1 MELRHFRL
9 VKAVAE
15 EGNLTNAAKKL
26 FLSQP
31 ALSQQ
36 LRELEERFGASFFN
50 RANRKMVPTDVARRF
65 LQAAEKILAEMES
78 VETDLKTMVSGNPGI
93 LRVATECYT
102 CYHWLPDILRAYGK
116 RYPQVEVRIETE
128 ATEEPIQFLLDGK
141 LDVAIASCSASSDNA
156 KYLNFAEIFKDE
168 MVVTTHTS
176 HKIASLKVV
185 HPGQFAEE
193 HLICYD
199 LPNESL
205 NIFRQILTPAGITPK
220 KVSKVKLTE
229 AIVEMVRAN
238 LGITVMA
245 KWAVAP
251 YLKSGNLSITP
262 VADNLLERTW
272 YALTMKD
279 RNQLGFVKAFI
290 DSLLSNPIA

>member
-15 EGNLTNAAKKL
+15 EGTLTNAAKKL

-128 ATEEPIQFLLDGK
+128 ATEEPIPFLLD
-141 LDVAIASCSASSDNA
+141 
-156 KYLNFAEIFKDE
+156 
-168 MVVTTHTS
+168 
-176 HKIASLKVV
+176 
-185 HPGQFAEE
+185 
-193 HLICYD
+193 
-199 LPNESL
+199 
-205 NIFRQILTPAGITPK
+205 
-220 KVSKVKLTE
+220 
-229 AIVEMVRAN
+229 
-238 LGITVMA
+238 
-245 KWAVAP
+245 AP
-251 YLKSGNLSITP
+251 I
-262 VADNLLERTW
+262 
-272 YALTMKD
+272 
-279 RNQLGFVKAFI
+279 I
-290 DSLLSNPIA
+290 